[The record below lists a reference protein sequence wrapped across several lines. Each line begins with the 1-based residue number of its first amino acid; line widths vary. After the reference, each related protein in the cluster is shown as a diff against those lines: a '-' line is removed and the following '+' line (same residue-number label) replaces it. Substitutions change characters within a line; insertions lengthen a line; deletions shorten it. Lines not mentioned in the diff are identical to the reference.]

1 MVLVG
6 NNSLVHRLQIL
17 TPVTV
22 TIISIPQHPCSLTVV
37 NERSQYFK
45 NIDNLLLRSVSE
57 ESSDSGKTKQDLV
70 KQEAI

>member
-17 TPVTV
+17 TSLTV
-22 TIISIPQHPCSLTVV
+22 TIIPSIHVFLTIV

-45 NIDNLLLRSVSE
+45 NIDNLLLKPVSE
-57 ESSDSGKTKQDLV
+57 ENSDSGKTKQDLV
-70 KQEAI
+70 EQQAI